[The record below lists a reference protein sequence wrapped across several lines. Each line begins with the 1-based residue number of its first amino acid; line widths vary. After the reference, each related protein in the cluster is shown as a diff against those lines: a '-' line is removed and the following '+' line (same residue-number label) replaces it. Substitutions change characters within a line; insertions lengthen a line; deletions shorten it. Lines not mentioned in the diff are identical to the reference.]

1 MKRILA
7 CVLLVMLLGAS
18 TSCSTDPGTRQD
30 ALTGSNRSASLDAL
44 FNRLQTTDDDD
55 EAHLIEVTIR
65 HVWAQSGRQGV
76 DTLMKRAADAT
87 HAGRL
92 DDALEA
98 ANQIVS
104 AAPDFAE
111 GWNLRATIHY
121 LRDEYGE
128 AVTDIEHVLAIEPR
142 HFGALAGLG
151 RILLELEDKK
161 AALRAFEAALA
172 VNPHMTEVRN
182 QTNDLREQ
190 LAGIPI

>member
-7 CVLLVMLLGAS
+7 CLSLVMLLGAS
-18 TSCSTDPGTRQD
+18 SSCSTESASRPDPVAGADRT
-30 ALTGSNRSASLDAL
+30 ASLDAL
-44 FNRLQTTDDDD
+44 FNRLQITDDDN

-76 DTLMKRAADAT
+76 DALMKRAADST

-92 DDALEA
+92 DDALA
-98 ANQIVS
+98 AADQVVA

-121 LRDEYGE
+121 LRDDYG
-128 AVTDIEHVLAIEPR
+128 AAIADIEHVLVIEPR

-151 RILLELEDKK
+151 RIMLELEDKK
-161 AALRAFEAALA
+161 SALRAFEAALA
-172 VNPHMTEVRN
+172 INPHLTDVRN
-182 QTNDLREQ
+182 QTEDLREQ
-190 LAGIPI
+190 LAGVPI